1 MTPELTE
8 RLFAE
13 FPDLFRGRH
22 LPITQNLMGFGFEC
36 EDGWYDLIH
45 QLAAAI
51 TAHAAEVGLKPLAM
65 QVKQELGT
73 LRFSVDKADAHIYAL
88 CAAAEQ
94 QSSTI
99 CEYCGAPGQ
108 LRYHRRQLLAC
119 CDQHAPPGSW
129 VAAQRP
135 STDAGSQFGNHA

>member
-1 MTPELTE
+1 MNPESTE
-8 RLFAE
+8 RLFTE

-36 EDGWYDLIH
+36 EDGWYDLIR
-45 QLAAAI
+45 QLAADI
-51 TAHAAEVGLKPLAM
+51 TAHAEEAGLKPLAM
-65 QVKQELGT
+65 QVKQELGA
-73 LRFSVDKADAHIYAL
+73 LRFSVDKADAHVYAL

-99 CEYCGAPGQ
+99 CERCGKPGQ

-119 CDQHAPPGSW
+119 CDEHALPGSW
-129 VAAQRP
+129 IAAQQP
-135 STDAGSQFGNHA
+135 PAVDSTPPRGD